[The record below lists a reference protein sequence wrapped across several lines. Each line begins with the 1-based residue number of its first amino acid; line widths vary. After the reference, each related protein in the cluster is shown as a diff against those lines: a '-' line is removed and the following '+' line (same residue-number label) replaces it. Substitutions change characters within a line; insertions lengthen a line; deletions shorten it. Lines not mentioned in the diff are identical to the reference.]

1 MLPYALGTDSHS
13 AFTASAKA
21 KRKGGNMASGTKTG
35 ARSGLNTSAN
45 TGQQAAPA
53 SQDHG
58 GDRLAQLARCTLV
71 VTTLLQALWS
81 GAAFWYVDTAPNPLA
96 MPFGMA
102 VTCVIAFAASALLA
116 RKSSRAGMLAH
127 APLACA
133 LLQLA
138 AAVTLLPAIS
148 GSLSGAAWFA
158 TAAFHWLGMGLAT
171 ATCIACTAE
180 LDVRGRMGVVAC
192 SVVLSVL
199 IRGGLKVVNGDDLL
213 PSFGLSLVLCVL
225 SCLLAGP
232 SVRRL
237 SQKARMATE
246 APANAQLTQPS
257 SLLPIGHRV
266 SVATFSYGLMAGL
279 AFYFGKSV
287 DPLPMILAALPT
299 PLIVGALMA
308 RRCSRPLDIL
318 DALVRAVS
326 LIALCALC
334 LFAVATPTTT
344 GILFFAVEGLCY
356 LQLLCLASELVA
368 RNPEGGPVVLARTVG
383 LFVLGWGLCA
393 WFVMDFAPNA
403 SLDYTA
409 FFAAVVFI
417 VLGEWGQL
425 GPKLDASAS
434 AVTAPAEVVAP
445 PHAPDS
451 SVLEEMA
458 RSCGLTSRE
467 AEIFEKLAR
476 GRNAQFLQD
485 ELGIK
490 HSTAKSH
497 IAHIYAKLGVHGQQ
511 ELIDLVEAQTNATRL

>member
-1 MLPYALGTDSHS
+1 
-13 AFTASAKA
+13 
-21 KRKGGNMASGTKTG
+21 MASSTKTG
-35 ARSGLNTSAN
+35 TGPNMN
-45 TGQQAAPA
+45 TGANAGRQAASKSPAAPGTPA
-53 SQDHG
+53 SPASSAPSRR
-58 GDRLAQLARCTLV
+58 DRLARLVQCTLV

-81 GAAFWYVDTAPNPLA
+81 GAAFWYVDAAPDPLA

-102 VTCVIAFAASALLA
+102 VACAAAFAASALLA
-116 RKSSRAGMLAH
+116 RRSSRAGILAH
-127 APLACA
+127 APLVCA

-138 AAVTLLPAIS
+138 AIVTLLPATSDSFS
-148 GSLSGAAWFA
+148 GVSLSGAVWCV
-158 TAAFHWLGMGLAT
+158 TAALHWLGLGLAL

-199 IRGGLKVVNGDDLL
+199 VRGGLKTLNGDDLL
-213 PSFGLSLVLCVL
+213 PSFGFSLVLCVL

-237 SQKARMATE
+237 SQKACMAAE
-246 APANAQLTQPS
+246 APADAQLTQPS
-257 SLLPIGHRV
+257 SLLPLGHRV
-266 SVATFSYGLMAGL
+266 SAATFSYGLMAGL

-287 DPLPMILAALPT
+287 EPLPMILAALPT
-299 PLIVGALMA
+299 PLLVGALVA
-308 RRCSRPLDIL
+308 RRCDRPLDIL

-326 LIALCALC
+326 LVALCALC
-334 LFAVATPTTT
+334 LFAVAPPTTT
-344 GILFFAVEGLCY
+344 GFLFFVVEGLCY
-356 LQLLCLASELVA
+356 LQLLGLASELVA

-417 VLGEWGQL
+417 ALGEWGQF
-425 GPKLDASAS
+425 GPKLDASTN
-434 AVTAPAEVVAP
+434 AVTAPTEVVAP
-445 PHAPDS
+445 PYAPDT

-476 GRNAQFLQD
+476 GRNAQFLQN

-511 ELIDLVEAQTNATRL
+511 ELIDLVEAQTNASRL